1 LITSPG
7 RAFANA
13 ARTSLVV
20 ATVVVGAG
28 RVRTG
33 SGTSGGQYAGR
44 DQVSVGDGDGVRD
57 AVGVGAAVG
66 VRVDVGAGVAV
77 GVGAGVGVG
86 VGVVVVPH
94 LVGLPGGFDLPQT
107 VGTCF
112 ELGSLPAPPP
122 GHAAKLI
129 THAATRAA
137 TDAAKI
143 PGVAAIGASSW
154 HEAATSPPR

>member
-1 LITSPG
+1 
-7 RAFANA
+7 
-13 ARTSLVV
+13 
-20 ATVVVGAG
+20 
-28 RVRTG
+28 
-33 SGTSGGQYAGR
+33 
-44 DQVSVGDGDGVRD
+44 VSVGDGDGVRD

-66 VRVDVGAGVAV
+66 VRVDIGVGVAV

-86 VGVVVVPH
+86 VGVGVVVVPH
-94 LVGLPGGFDLPQT
+94 LIGLPGGFDLPQT
-107 VGTCF
+107 GGTCF
-112 ELGSLPAPPP
+112 RLGSLPAPPP

-143 PGVAAIGASSW
+143 LGVAAIGASSW